1 MWEAGFKATDNSGE
15 FVQGQGGSSL
25 DLDGELAWGG
35 IVQYNI
41 NNHFAVSGEF
51 SWSDP
56 NYQAKFPLDTPG
68 GGTVNVDAELD
79 ILDTQFKAVFNFFDR
94 VVTPYAEIGYGW
106 TVVDSRTRKAR
117 SARATAAAPFSAAGA
132 QTIKQRT
139 LKKSVVLSGQGLHSG
154 VKTGLILH
162 PLPVNSGI
170 LFTGISGDVTVPAHL
185 DYVGSTGYAT
195 SLRSKDLPSA
205 PLNTFSPYCTATV
218 SPICLPRCK
227 VKCRSWTG
235 RRKSFARPSKRPAS
249 KSKPEMFGNRH

>member
-1 MWEAGFKATDNSGE
+1 MRALPLILLLSVPGLAAAQGSDRAGMWEAGFKATDMSGE

-25 DLDGELAWGG
+25 DVDGELAWGG

-106 TVVDSRTRKAR
+106 TVVDSNIQDGAADTGCWWDPWWGYMCASFYDTYESTLTSMSYGLGIRWDMGDTMVLKGSYNIRELDLD
-117 SARATAAAPFSAAGA
+117 RAEDLE
-132 QTIKQRT
+132 QDVI
-139 LKKSVVLSGQGLHSG
+139 G
-154 VKTGLILH
+154 VE
-162 PLPVNSGI
+162 
-170 LFTGISGDVTVPAHL
+170 
-185 DYVGSTGYAT
+185 
-195 SLRSKDLPSA
+195 
-205 PLNTFSPYCTATV
+205 
-218 SPICLPRCK
+218 
-227 VKCRSWTG
+227 
-235 RRKSFARPSKRPAS
+235 FAWK
-249 KSKPEMFGNRH
+249 F